1 MGVNTPALPPPPP
14 DVVVC
19 WAISKLVDGGI
30 EPDATSNCERSSRVI
45 PAGFAAAVE
54 ASAAIAARPA
64 LAVPRSG
71 APVSYSNKPAPRADV
86 TNVNRI
92 ALAREIALQ
101 TLGDAALPATPD
113 LLVGCVLKSFIL
125 NHLPLA

>member
-1 MGVNTPALPPPPP
+1 MGRNTPALPPPPP

-19 WAISKLVDGGI
+19 GAMSKLVEGSI
-30 EPDATSNCERSSRVI
+30 APDAPNSCERSSRVI

-71 APVSYSNKPAPRADV
+71 APVSYSNKPAARAYV
-86 TNVNRI
+86 TNISRMIVARDVVQQTVRHKCAVDSNNVDFRRI
-92 ALAREIALQ
+92 HFVSI
-101 TLGDAALPATPD
+101 
-113 LLVGCVLKSFIL
+113 
-125 NHLPLA
+125 

>member
-1 MGVNTPALPPPPP
+1 MGVNPPALPPPPP

-19 WAISKLVDGGI
+19 GAMSKFVEGSI
-30 EPDATSNCERSSRVI
+30 APDAPRSCERSSRVI
-45 PAGFAAAVE
+45 PAGLAAAVE

-71 APVSYSNKPAPRADV
+71 APVSYSNKPAARADV
-86 TNVNRI
+86 TNVNRM
-92 ALAREIALQ
+92 AVAREIALQ
-101 TLGDAALPATPD
+101 TLGDAALAVTSD
-113 LLVGCVLKSFIL
+113 LMVGCVLKSFIL